1 MFSVPSVEAAVCP
14 ADLKWKSVISAA
26 SILASSPD
34 KDILGVWN
42 CDWSPG
48 YCGITTCNRLLLL
61 TVNEH
66 TGSSGTWGGTQT
78 ESQVRTLIIKNAV
91 TYDFS

>member
-1 MFSVPSVEAAVCP
+1 MFSVPSVKAALCP

-26 SILASSPD
+26 SILASSAD

-48 YCGITTCNRLLLL
+48 YCGITTCNILLL

-66 TGSSGTWGGTQT
+66 MGSSGTWGGTQI
-78 ESQVRTLIIKNAV
+78 ESRIRTLVIKNAV
-91 TYDFS
+91 PYDFS